1 MHRFGV
7 TIIFIALIAI
17 TVNIGGVS
25 EGAPSVVIEAG
36 TFHPPGT
43 GDVAGLEH
51 FKSLVEG
58 RSGGEIMVNVS
69 FGETL
74 GSELDTVEQARL
86 GTLHVVTDGLG
97 TMGRY
102 GKPFST
108 WTVPYAYPDFETL
121 QASVAGPIG
130 QAISSM
136 MEKDGILF
144 GGLIPM
150 GYRNMTANIAATDP
164 AMIKGIKLRLPNN
177 RTWITVWKQFGV
189 VPTPVP
195 APEMYLALQT
205 GLVEAQ
211 ENPYTTIH
219 VRKLWE
225 VQDYVIETGH
235 IVDFHII
242 VLNKPFIDGLKPEH
256 REIVMTAIDETVVW
270 QTEYVKSLQEKY
282 KQEAIDGG
290 MKIIE
295 PDKEAYR
302 KIAMSSWAELAKD
315 WEPWVYD
322 QMIKETSK

>member
-1 MHRFGV
+1 MRRLGLVMFGLV
-7 TIIFIALIAI
+7 LMAMT
-17 TVNIGGVS
+17 S
-25 EGAPSVVIEAG
+25 GASVAKQSIVIEAG

-51 FKSLVEG
+51 FKGLVEE
-58 RSGGEIMVNVS
+58 RSGGDLVVNVS

-102 GKPFST
+102 GKPFAT

-121 QASVAGPIG
+121 QASVKGPIG
-130 QAISSM
+130 QAMSSR
-136 MEKDGILF
+136 MEKDGVLF

-150 GYRNMTANIAATDP
+150 GFRNMTANKP
-164 AMIKGIKLRLPNN
+164 AVEPSMIKGMKLRLPNN

-189 VPTPVP
+189 IPTPVP

-242 VLNKPFIDGLKPEH
+242 VLNKAFIDDLSDTH
-256 REIVMTAIDETVVW
+256 REIVLTAIDETVKW
-270 QTEYVKSLQEKY
+270 QTEHVKGLQEKY

-290 MKIIE
+290 MKIIQ
-295 PDKEAYR
+295 PNKEAYR
-302 KIAMSSWAELAKD
+302 KIAMSSWATLAKD